1 MQKTGVYFSL
11 VTLQEGDK
19 KKDAEIA
26 KQGMQKSADAKAS
39 PGAQRSR
46 AGSKNSRSSFKRNTR
61 ERVSSRLSR
70 ASQPMDFSQSANI
83 VKEAF
88 AEVRNLKKSNTF
100 SKTYKTGINLITSV
114 EYPRLSRKHHQHY

>member
-39 PGAQRSR
+39 PEAQRSR

-88 AEVRNLKKSNTF
+88 AEVRNLKKSDTF
-100 SKTYKTGINLITSV
+100 CKSYEIGI
-114 EYPRLSRKHHQHY
+114 